1 MKEFIQNH
9 QFNYV
14 NDSLKVSGVD
24 NVDHFAIQF
33 TGKEIQRVGDTAT
46 SSSDFLLES
55 MDRIEQ
61 DLEKWHNGYIEKIG
75 IIKSGSDFIQ
85 GSNLSSEDA
94 GHYSIMKIDTNANG
108 SMVYSVLDEAYVMPP
123 YDERYFV

>member
-14 NDSLKVSGVD
+14 NDSLKVSGID
-24 NVDHFAIQF
+24 NVDHFVIQF

-123 YDERYFV
+123 YD

>member
-1 MKEFIQNH
+1 MKEFIENH

-14 NDSLKVSGVD
+14 NDSLKVSGID

-108 SMVYSVLDEAYVMPP
+108 SMVYSVLDEAYIMPP

>member
-14 NDSLKVSGVD
+14 NDSLKVSGID

-55 MDRIEQ
+55 MDRVEQ

-75 IIKSGSDFIQ
+75 IIKSVSDFIQ

-94 GHYSIMKIDTNANG
+94 GHYSIMKIDTNTNG
-108 SMVYSVLDEAYVMPP
+108 SMVYSVLDEAYIMPP

>member
-14 NDSLKVSGVD
+14 NDSLKVSGIE

-33 TGKEIQRVGDTAT
+33 TGNEIQRVGDTAT

-123 YDERYFV
+123 YDERYFA

>member
-14 NDSLKVSGVD
+14 NDSLKVSGID

-108 SMVYSVLDEAYVMPP
+108 SMVYSVFDEAYIMPP
-123 YDERYFV
+123 YDERHFV

>member
-14 NDSLKVSGVD
+14 NDSLKVSGID
-24 NVDHFAIQF
+24 NVDHFVIQF

>member
-14 NDSLKVSGVD
+14 NDSLKVSGID

-33 TGKEIQRVGDTAT
+33 TGKEIQRVGNTAT

-55 MDRIEQ
+55 MDRIEK

-75 IIKSGSDFIQ
+75 IIKSGSNFIQ

>member
-14 NDSLKVSGVD
+14 NDSLKVSGID

-33 TGKEIQRVGDTAT
+33 TGKEIERVGDTAT

-108 SMVYSVLDEAYVMPP
+108 SMVYSVLDEAYIMPP
-123 YDERYFV
+123 YDERYFA

>member
-14 NDSLKVSGVD
+14 NDSLKVSGID

-55 MDRIEQ
+55 MNRIEQ

-108 SMVYSVLDEAYVMPP
+108 SMVYSVLDEAYIMPP

>member
-14 NDSLKVSGVD
+14 NDSLKVSGID

-61 DLEKWHNGYIEKIG
+61 DLEKWHSGYIEKIG

>member
-14 NDSLKVSGVD
+14 NDSLKVSGID

-33 TGKEIQRVGDTAT
+33 IGKEIQRVGDTAT

-94 GHYSIMKIDTNANG
+94 GHYSIMKIDTNADG
-108 SMVYSVLDEAYVMPP
+108 SMVYSVLDEAYIMPP
-123 YDERYFV
+123 YDERHFV

>member
-14 NDSLKVSGVD
+14 NDSLKVSGID

-108 SMVYSVLDEAYVMPP
+108 SMVYSVLDEAYIMPP

>member
-14 NDSLKVSGVD
+14 NDSLKVSGID

-55 MDRIEQ
+55 MDRVEQ

-94 GHYSIMKIDTNANG
+94 GHYSIMKIDTNTNG
-108 SMVYSVLDEAYVMPP
+108 SMVYSVLDEAYIMPP

>member
-14 NDSLKVSGVD
+14 NDSLRVSGID

>member
-14 NDSLKVSGVD
+14 NDSLKVSGID

>member
-1 MKEFIQNH
+1 M
-9 QFNYV
+9 
-14 NDSLKVSGVD
+14 
-24 NVDHFAIQF
+24 
-33 TGKEIQRVGDTAT
+33 GDTAT

-108 SMVYSVLDEAYVMPP
+108 SMVYSVLDEAYIMPP